1 MLWFVLAFISAVL
14 SATAAISQK
23 KVLFKLEAL
32 EFSFL
37 LSLFNMIFS
46 LPFLFINDLSIIT
59 FNTLLLLY
67 LKTILGT
74 LAFWCVMLAIKN
86 LEISKALPLMVLTPG
101 LVALSAF
108 AFLGES
114 LTSLEISGMLLLLAG
129 TYILESK
136 AKQDILMPFK
146 VFIKSKN
153 HHYIIFALL
162 LFTATS
168 VLDKTLL
175 SRFSL
180 EPPAFIGFQH
190 IFMAFNFSLIILMTS
205 RQPVKIVRSVSPDLW
220 LWIIFI
226 SLLTVGY
233 RFSQIESFKD
243 APVALVLA
251 IKRTSVFFAAIIG
264 GRIFKEKRLLLK
276 AAATIIMI
284 AGAILIITK

>member
-1 MLWFVLAFISAVL
+1 
-14 SATAAISQK
+14 
-23 KVLFKLEAL
+23 
-32 EFSFL
+32 
-37 LSLFNMIFS
+37 MIFS
-46 LPFLFINDLSIIT
+46 LPFLFLTELSVIT

-86 LEISKALPLMVLTPG
+86 MEISKALPLMVLTPG

-114 LTSLEISGMLLLLAG
+114 LTTFEIFGMLLLLAG

-146 VFIKSKN
+146 IFIRSKN

-180 EPPAFIGFQH
+180 KPPAFIGFQH

-205 RQPVKIVRSVSPDLW
+205 RSPANILRSVPSDLW

-226 SLLTVGY
+226 SLLTIGY

-243 APVALVLA
+243 APVALVLT

-264 GRIFKEKRLLLK
+264 GKIFKEKKLLLK

-284 AGAILIITK
+284 AGAILVITK

>member
-101 LVALSAF
+101 LVALTAF

-220 LWIIFI
+220 LWIILAMP
-226 SLLTVGY
+226 LLNY
-233 RFSQIESFKD
+233 Q
-243 APVALVLA
+243 
-251 IKRTSVFFAAIIG
+251 
-264 GRIFKEKRLLLK
+264 LK
-276 AAATIIMI
+276 I
-284 AGAILIITK
+284 